1 EIYEKWRPTNFEVDV
16 YRGDIR
22 VREALTHSVNTVAIK
37 LADAVGLPAVHA
49 FARAAGIESPL
60 ADNLSLALGVSEV
73 RPIELLGGYLTLA
86 RGGSRVPVTLIK
98 KIEAPGEV
106 TWEPGTKP
114 ERALRQEV
122 VFILTS
128 MMTSVVA
135 EGTGT
140 KAQALGRPVAAKTGT
155 SSDLRDAWFAGF
167 TPAHVAVAWV
177 GFDVPKRLGKSETGG
192 RAALPIWLE
201 LMKAA
206 EADTPPGSFVPPPS
220 VLVRTI
226 DRKTGLL
233 APPMIEQADGT
244 QLPPPPESLLE
255 EYFISGTEPVE
266 RAEPAALPAG
276 DALLDL
282 YGTGETGD
290 DPSGGEAPTG
300 EDPGTEPTEPVADSA
315 GLPSLLDE

>member
-1 EIYEKWRPTNFEVDV
+1 M
-16 YRGDIR
+16 
-22 VREALTHSVNTVAIK
+22 S
-37 LADAVGLPAVHA
+37 
-49 FARAAGIESPL
+49 AAGSLVVDDLRVAGDAEL
-60 ADNLSLALGVSEV
+60 LHGVSLAV
-73 RPIELLGGYLTLA
+73 
-86 RGGSRVPVTLIK
+86 
-98 KIEAPGEV
+98 APGEAV
-106 TWEPGTKP
+106 G
-114 ERALRQEV
+114 V
-122 VFILTS
+122 VGES
-128 MMTSVVA
+128 GS
-135 EGTGT
+135 
-140 KAQALGRPVAAKTGT
+140 
-155 SSDLRDAWFAGF
+155 
-167 TPAHVAVAWV
+167 
-177 GFDVPKRLGKSETGG
+177 GK
-192 RAALPIWLE
+192 
-201 LMKAA
+201 
-206 EADTPPGSFVPPPS
+206 S